1 VFNGRRRHALQDVGK
16 LSADLR
22 DDIKAEHLDGDEFF
36 LLGIERPKN
45 RSQNATADLV
55 QDAKGAESGRRGKS
69 GGVVEWQRR
78 NSLSDH
84 CTLARGLHSL

>member
-1 VFNGRRRHALQDVGK
+1 MLDGRSRHSLQDVCKPG
-16 LSADLR
+16 ADLG
-22 DDIKAEHLDGDEFF
+22 DHIKAKHLDGHQLL

-45 RSQNATADLV
+45 WSQNATADLV

-84 CTLARGLHSL
+84 VTLARGPHSL